1 MRQQPDDI
9 WDAFPKSD
17 DFSSD
22 SASGRLDWLGYATHS
37 VSELEYQRMTQLLR
51 ERPEFEVE
59 LDAARQQLARLRQ
72 TKQVCERCAIPRNLA
87 MRTLSRIASFARK
100 TVGRPRMSPVR
111 GPLDFGSGRGRL
123 VDIAVVACTLAIVL
137 TVVIPAIYQARQNAF
152 WLSGQDHLRQWGHTQ
167 ALTHAAYPQTDQSV
181 QASSVRPMDFG
192 IPSELAI
199 ADGTSVS
206 PQWQG
211 MNDGRYDFPQ
221 NVWQSSVPNRFSD
234 SSQTVPASSTPLILS
249 PYAAKS
255 ALSNQSL
262 PTSDERLAE
271 PRETDMESPEDTI
284 RSDLSENY
292 AVPDR
297 ATVDPTPY
305 NTFGSYQVFHD
316 GHVGSVSPLT
326 SVSPT
331 IPNDSDVPAN
341 TIPPLS
347 FYVQP

>member
-1 MRQQPDDI
+1 M
-9 WDAFPKSD
+9 
-17 DFSSD
+17 
-22 SASGRLDWLGYATHS
+22 HS

-51 ERPEFEVE
+51 ERPRFEVE

-72 TKQVCERCAIPRNLA
+72 AKQVCERCAVPRNLA

-123 VDIAVVACTLAIVL
+123 IDIAVVACTLSLVL
-137 TVVIPAIYQARQNAF
+137 TIAIPAIYQARQNAF

-199 ADGTSVS
+199 TDGTSVS

-211 MNDGRYDFPQ
+211 MNEQRQGMNDGRYDFSQ
-221 NVWQSSVPNRFSD
+221 NAWQLSAPNRFSD
-234 SSQTVPASSTPLILS
+234 SSQTAPALSTPLILS

-255 ALSNQSL
+255 ASSNQSL

-271 PRETDMESPEDTI
+271 PRETDMESPENTV
-284 RSDLSENY
+284 SSNLSENY
-292 AVPDR
+292 TVPDR
-297 ATVDPTPY
+297 VTVDPTPY

-316 GHVGSVSPLT
+316 GHVGSASPLT